1 MCQNLGRWSCYDSY
15 TGKPSSHRGVR
26 SAACEFRPTSVKPHR
41 IVCLSSLT
49 SAMITGAVPDKG
61 GTRKKGNIITAQIS
75 VPNIKINYAANI
87 KKMFSLG
94 VGNACEKQELNE
106 KYSDM
111 NELHDTTNKPQTS
124 HQQLQVCFL
133 RKE

>member
-1 MCQNLGRWSCYDSY
+1 
-15 TGKPSSHRGVR
+15 
-26 SAACEFRPTSVKPHR
+26 
-41 IVCLSSLT
+41 
-49 SAMITGAVPDKG
+49 MITGAVPDKG